1 MLTAAACAEID
12 SIDFTSFYF
21 FHISLRLSKKAAECF
36 LANDRLG
43 ICINRFCF
51 CPYLSTTP
59 RTRERILRQCILPHG
74 NLTPPRI
81 SARRPHWLRRLTV
94 LCSYRFNARPVT
106 GRKYHYCFCLS
117 WPSVRMRRTVRLK
130 RSCGLSALA
139 DGRRK
144 VKNALCYSV
153 FKERAEAIEKAPSL
167 FQPKKQGG
175 YNQIF

>member
-1 MLTAAACAEID
+1 MHFASWESHPSQDLCEVLSLVATA
-12 SIDFTSFYF
+12 
-21 FHISLRLSKKAAECF
+21 
-36 LANDRLG
+36 
-43 ICINRFCF
+43 
-51 CPYLSTTP
+51 
-59 RTRERILRQCILPHG
+59 HG
-74 NLTPPRI
+74 AF
-81 SARRPHWLRRLTV
+81 S
-94 LCSYRFNARPVT
+94 CRFNARPVT
-106 GRKYHYCFCLS
+106 EHKYHYCFCLS
-117 WPSVRMRRTVRLK
+117 WPSVRMRRIVRLK